1 MSLTYQDFKQ
11 EVSRLCGTDLH
22 LYKSQQMD
30 RRIHSL
36 MSFWGISD
44 YQEYLSV
51 LKTDPRRYQEF
62 VKKLTINVSEF
73 FRNPDRF
80 IELWEKVLP
89 ELLQKP
95 HRLKIWS
102 AGCFNGAEPYSVA
115 IILQE
120 LNVLNRATILATDI
134 DQVVLDKARLGVYL
148 RNEVKSL
155 PPQLL
160 AKYFRQE
167 GEAFHFCD
175 DLKKRVEFKNHNL
188 LRDPYPEEMDLIIC
202 RNVVI
207 YFTEEAKNQLYL
219 GFNRSLRDGGY
230 FLAGGTE
237 PILYYRQFGFEN
249 VGLSFYQKIGPP
261 QLDANDSPRSLL

>member
-1 MSLTYQDFKQ
+1 MSLTYEEFKR
-11 EVSRLCGTDLH
+11 EASKLCGTDLF

-44 YQEYLSV
+44 YQEYLNT
-51 LKTDPRRYQEF
+51 LKNDTRRYQEF

-80 IELWEKVLP
+80 IELWEKFLP
-89 ELLQKP
+89 ELLRKP
-95 HRLKIWS
+95 GRLQIWS
-102 AGCFNGAEPYSVA
+102 AGCSNGAEPYSVA

-120 LNVLNRATILATDI
+120 LNALHRASILATDI
-134 DQVVLDKARLGVYL
+134 DQEILEKAQKGVYHV
-148 RNEVKSL
+148 NEVKSL
-155 PPQLL
+155 PPALRE
-160 AKYFRQE
+160 KYFRQE
-167 GEAFHFCD
+167 GELLYFSEK
-175 DLKKRVEFKNHNL
+175 LKKHVQFKKHNL
-188 LRDPYPEEMDLIIC
+188 LRDPFPEDQDLIIC

-207 YFTEEAKNQLYL
+207 YFTEKAKNKLYL
-219 GFNRSLRDGGY
+219 DFNRALRMGGY

-249 VGLSFYQKIGPP
+249 ISLSFYQKLGHP
-261 QLDANDSPRSLL
+261 QFEDGELKRGLV